1 MRASLLRS
9 LAVAATALSLSACG
23 GTEPVE
29 TSTVPDE
36 PQQALVSSTTSTTS
50 TTVTLAPVDHS
61 AAREV
66 APEPEPGPQPLD
78 PGGVVAAVVVIA
90 GGGDLEAAILDGVV
104 SEAEAEAALAA
115 LEHGTLDELLA
126 AD

>member
-36 PQQALVSSTTSTTS
+36 PQQALVSSTTS